1 MPEQTSPRCGYI
13 PSCPVYRLWYMW
25 RGEGQSLWQVV
36 ENLDRERQ
44 EQLAKRLE
52 NQEPQRSSIDALT
65 KQNAALISWKR
76 RAELFLLSQGL
87 SLPDD

>member
-1 MPEQTSPRCGYI
+1 
-13 PSCPVYRLWYMW
+13 LYML

-44 EQLAKRLE
+44 AQLAKRLE
-52 NQEPQRSSIDALT
+52 NQEPQRSTIDALT

-87 SLPDD
+87 SLPED